1 MEICTKN
8 IHFAGNYLRNHGNFV
23 ISHMHVKF
31 YIKAEILRQN

>member
-23 ISHMHVKF
+23 ISHGKF
-31 YIKAEILRQN
+31 CIKAEILRQN

>member
-23 ISHMHVKF
+23 ISHGKF

>member
-8 IHFAGNYLRNHGNFV
+8 IHFAGNYLRNHRNFV
-23 ISHMHVKF
+23 ISHGKF